1 MNAWHVQNDTW
12 YAELRAKGPVRQ
24 LLRPPAV
31 RVHSC
36 KRIFRDELLKN
47 KSDKSVQWTVQ
58 WVDGIDG
65 LRMLARE
72 VELSIQFYVPAC
84 RWDTASQ
91 TSSLRDMRD
100 SRKGDWRTLCWL

>member
-1 MNAWHVQNDTW
+1 M
-12 YAELRAKGPVRQ
+12 KGPVR
-24 LLRPPAV
+24 RSSV
-31 RVHSC
+31 RQRSEHISC
-36 KRIFRDELLKN
+36 ERMFRDELLKN

-65 LRMLARE
+65 MHMLARE
-72 VELSIQFYVPAC
+72 VGLSVQFYVPAC